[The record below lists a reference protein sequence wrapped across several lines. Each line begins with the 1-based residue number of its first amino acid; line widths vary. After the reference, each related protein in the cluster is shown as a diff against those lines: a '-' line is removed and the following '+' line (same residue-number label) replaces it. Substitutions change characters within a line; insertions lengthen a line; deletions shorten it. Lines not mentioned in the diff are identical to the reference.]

1 MPEQNF
7 VHLHLHTDYSLLDGA
22 IQIKPLAKRTEELG
36 MSACAMTDHG
46 NMFGAISFYNSMKSH
61 GVKPI
66 IGCET
71 YITRGS
77 RTDRSAGA
85 PGEKANFHLI
95 LLAKD
100 LEGYRN
106 LVRLTSKAYTEGFYY
121 KPRIDKDLLAAHSK
135 GLIALS
141 ACMSGVPSAMLA
153 RDKCDEAAA
162 AAIEFEE
169 ILGKGNYFLEI
180 QEHGLE
186 AQQRIRK
193 SLLDLSKRTGV
204 PLVATNDAHYLNP
217 GDARAHDVL
226 LCIGSGKT
234 VNDTNRLRYQTPNF
248 YVRSPAEM
256 WRIFGDELPDAL
268 NRTVEIAE
276 RCDLRLPENINY
288 LPTFPIPDSDAALS
302 ADEYFEKVV
311 HEGFNR
317 RRQRVW
323 DSQQAR
329 GELKH
334 PIADYQTRL
343 SSEIAMIKQMGFAG
357 YFLIVWD
364 FVRYARE
371 HSIPVG
377 PGRGSAAGSL
387 VAYCLEITDV
397 DPLQYNLIFE
407 RFLNPGRVSLPDIDI
422 DFCVRGRGD
431 VINHVAN
438 LYGRDSVCQII
449 TFGTLASRAAIK
461 DVGRALEMPYS
472 EVERIAKMIP
482 PPVRGRNVSIAQAL
496 EQVSELR
503 KEVETNSQVKELLE
517 IAQRLEGCARHSSVH
532 AAGVVISPEPLQ
544 ELIPVA
550 VSGKEELTTQYV
562 MSDLEKTGMLKMDF
576 LALTALT
583 VINDCLI
590 SIKQLLAKEINW
602 ADIALNDESTM
613 AVFAEGRTD
622 AVFQFESSGMQEI
635 CRKLKPKGVEDLAA
649 LNALYRP
656 GPLDGGMVDE
666 FIQRHHG
673 KKTVRYL
680 VPEMKDILSN
690 TYGII
695 VYQEQIMQL
704 AQRLAGYTLS
714 EADLMRRAMGKKK
727 REEMAVHEE
736 KFISGAVERG
746 IKRDKA
752 AKIFTLMAQFSDY
765 GFNRSHS
772 VAYAFLAFQT
782 AYLKAHYPEH
792 FYAAVLSSEAQDAG
806 KVFKYSKELRAQGIK
821 LLPPDVNE
829 SYSGFTPLSGAIRYG
844 LAAIKGIG
852 QSTVNAIIQARN
864 DGAFKSFFDF
874 SERVEQGALNKRAV
888 ESLVSAGAFDS
899 LNTKGRELHEWR
911 AALQTS
917 IDTALARAARVK
929 REKLQG
935 QTGLFAIDAAAEL
948 QPEQPPA
955 PAKPWTRNELLAAEK
970 SALGFYITDH
980 PLGVYLDLLQNLRA
994 AKSIELPA
1002 LNSGSKV
1009 SMGGLIGDLQ
1019 IKTTKKGDR
1028 FALLRL
1034 EDETGSTKCVVW
1046 PEAYRRFSAVV
1057 QNEMPILITGRL
1069 ELSEDNPATIIAEQ
1083 VQTLDELARNRE
1095 IVVLGLPRAEDPEG
1109 FFDSI
1114 LYLLNSNPGNC
1125 DVALELVVE
1134 GDKLVRVKTNS
1145 ALRVERTAALNSAL
1159 EKAGCSIRIERAEA
1173 TASDNV
1179 RSRATNG

>member
-1 MPEQNF
+1 MPDQKF
-7 VHLHLHTDYSLLDGA
+7 AHLHLHTDYSLLDGA
-22 IQIKPLAKRTEELG
+22 IQIKPLAKRTAELG

-46 NMFGAISFYNSMKSH
+46 NMFGAISFYNAMKGQ

-71 YITRGS
+71 YITRGN
-77 RTDRSAGA
+77 RNDRSAGA

-95 LLAKD
+95 LLAKNF
-100 LEGYRN
+100 EGYQN

-121 KPRIDKDLLAAHSK
+121 KPRIDKELLAEHGK

-153 RDKCDEAAA
+153 REKFDDAAA

-180 QEHGLE
+180 QEHGLD
-186 AQQRIRK
+186 AQDRIRK
-193 SLLDLSKRTGV
+193 PLVELSKRTGV
-204 PLVATNDAHYLNP
+204 PLVATNDAHYLRP
-217 GDARAHDVL
+217 EDARAHDIL

-234 VNDTNRLRYQTPNF
+234 VNDTNRLRYPSPNF
-248 YVRSPAEM
+248 YVRSPEEM

-276 RCDLRLPENINY
+276 RCDLRLPENLNY
-288 LPTFPIPDSDAALS
+288 LPNYPIPASDAGLTI
-302 ADEYFEKVV
+302 DEYFEKVIRD
-311 HEGFNR
+311 GFER
-317 RRQRVW
+317 RRQTVW
-323 DSQQAR
+323 ERQLSR
-329 GELKH
+329 NELEH
-334 PIADYQTRL
+334 PISDYQTRL
-343 SSEIAMIKQMGFAG
+343 SSEMAMIKQMGFAG
-357 YFLIVWD
+357 YFLVVWD

-387 VAYCLEITDV
+387 VAYCLEITDI
-397 DPLQYNLIFE
+397 DPLKYNLIFE

-422 DFCVRGRGD
+422 DFCVRGRGE
-431 VINHVAN
+431 VINHVAD

-461 DVGRALEMPYS
+461 DVGRALDMPYA
-472 EVERIAKMIP
+472 EVDRIAKLIP
-482 PPVRGRNVSIAQAL
+482 PPVRGRNVSLAQAL
-496 EQVSELR
+496 EQVPEL
-503 KEVETNSQVKELLE
+503 KQQVETNPQVKELLE

-532 AAGVVISPEPLQ
+532 AAGVVISPLPLQ
-544 ELIPVA
+544 ELIPIA
-550 VSGKEELTTQYV
+550 VSGKDEVTTQYV

-583 VINDCLI
+583 VINDCLTT
-590 SIKQLLAKEINW
+590 IKQLLGTEINW
-602 ADIALNDESTM
+602 PDLALNDEKTM

-690 TYGII
+690 TYGIM

-704 AQRLAGYTLS
+704 AQKLAGYTLS

-727 REEMAVHEE
+727 REEMAVHQE

-746 IKRDKA
+746 IKQEKA
-752 AKIFTLMAQFSDY
+752 EKIFSLMAQFSDY

-772 VAYAFLAFQT
+772 VAYAYLAFQT

-792 FYAAVLSSEAQDAG
+792 FYAAVLSSEAQDAA
-806 KVFKYSKELRAQGIK
+806 KVFKYSKELRAQGIE

-829 SYSGFTPLSGAIRYG
+829 SFSGFTPLTGAIRYG
-844 LAAIKGIG
+844 LAAIKGLG
-852 QSTVNAIIQARN
+852 QSTIKAIIEARKA
-864 DGAFKSFFDF
+864 GAFKSFFDF
-874 SERVEQGALNKRAV
+874 AERIEQGAINKRAL
-888 ESLVSAGAFDS
+888 ESLVGAGAFDS
-899 LNTKGRELHEWR
+899 LKPSVRELREWR
-911 AALQTS
+911 TALHGC
-917 IDTALARAARVK
+917 IDPALARSQRAK
-929 REKLQG
+929 RERLQG
-935 QTGLFAIDAAAEL
+935 QSGLFAACADEAEVVEEL
-948 QPEQPPA
+948 PFSNKA
-955 PAKPWTRNELLAAEK
+955 WTHTELLANEK
-970 SALGFYITDH
+970 AALGFYITGH
-980 PLGVYLDLLQNLRA
+980 PLGDYVSLLQSLKA
-994 AKSIELPA
+994 AKSIELSG
-1002 LNSGSKV
+1002 LVSGSRICL
-1009 SMGGLIGDLQ
+1009 GGIINDLQ
-1019 IKTTKKGDR
+1019 SRTTKKGDR

-1034 EDETGSTKCVVW
+1034 EDEAGSTKCVVW
-1046 PEAYRRFSAVV
+1046 PETYRKYSQLL
-1057 QNEMPILITGRL
+1057 QNESPALVTGRL
-1069 ELSEDNPATIIAEQ
+1069 ELSEDNPPTLIADQ
-1083 VQTLDELARNRE
+1083 VQSLDDIIKNRE
-1095 IVVLGLPRAEDPEG
+1095 LVVFKVPVTEDQEGL
-1109 FFDSI
+1109 FDSI
-1114 LYLLNSNPGNC
+1114 LHLINTHPGSC
-1125 DVALELVVE
+1125 DVTLETVIDSGTV
-1134 GDKLVRVKTNS
+1134 VRVKVNS
-1145 ALRVERTAALNSAL
+1145 ALRVTRSAKLESAL
-1159 EKAGCSIRIERAEA
+1159 KQLGCTVRVESVAE
-1173 TASDNV
+1173 TV
-1179 RSRATNG
+1179 KRV